1 MHPSINDVMQFQTLP
16 RVWRDSLWFYIL
28 PTISSSI
35 HFLNNIYWNSYTNC
49 SHGRIFFASFNRQSR
64 DKKYQEQWIEDKKFR
79 KFPSRNS
86 FSVSNQ
92 NSYCRNFPEH
102 ALASSTSHAF
112 FTSHFPLEFCSC
124 ISIQPNISEVF
135 SLKIDTKHKPSL
147 NCIRSS
153 SPIVPRKMFAQFIF
167 HNLFDKF
174 IWMCMHMLWL
184 GFGPNFRL
192 GNGPIQISC
201 IWKMFVFNFWIMHLS
216 RTDYKSHIYRVIAGT
231 IIHRN
236 EIAAKCLTFRRL

>member
-1 MHPSINDVMQFQTLP
+1 MHFLLPTFHLSFAAAFLFNQIFQKYFHLKSIQSINH
-16 RVWRDSLWFYIL
+16 LW
-28 PTISSSI
+28 T
-35 HFLNNIYWNSYTNC
+35 
-49 SHGRIFFASFNRQSR
+49 
-64 DKKYQEQWIEDKKFR
+64 
-79 KFPSRNS
+79 
-86 FSVSNQ
+86 VS
-92 NSYCRNFPEH
+92 
-102 ALASSTSHAF
+102 
-112 FTSHFPLEFCSC
+112 
-124 ISIQPNISEVF
+124 
-135 SLKIDTKHKPSL
+135 
-147 NCIRSS
+147 RSS

-216 RTDYKSHIYRVIAGT
+216 RTDYKSHIYRVMAGT